1 MKKQYSPMSVDVVR
15 FEAEDVITVSQLSA
29 APSVPPTDQG
39 YISNLPTEP
48 AHNSNPPTTS
58 ASPTPEP

>member
-29 APSVPPTDQG
+29 APSVPSADPRYT
-39 YISNLPTEP
+39 SNPPTEP
-48 AHNSNPPTTS
+48 VRYTSNPPTTTFES
-58 ASPTPEP
+58 

>member
-1 MKKQYSPMSVDVVR
+1 MKKQYSPLSVDVVR

-39 YISNLPTEP
+39 YIPNLPT
-48 AHNSNPPTTS
+48 PPSTN
-58 ASPTPEP
+58 

>member
-1 MKKQYSPMSVDVVR
+1 MKKQYSPLSVDVVR

-39 YISNLPTEP
+39 FIPNLPTP
-48 AHNSNPPTTS
+48 PSN
-58 ASPTPEP
+58 